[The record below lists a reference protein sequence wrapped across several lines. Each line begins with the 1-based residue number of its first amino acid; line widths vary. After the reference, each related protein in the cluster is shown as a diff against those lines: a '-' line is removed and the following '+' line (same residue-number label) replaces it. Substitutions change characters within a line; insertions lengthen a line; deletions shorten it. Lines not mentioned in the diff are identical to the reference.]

1 MQNKMD
7 FHNQI
12 VSVEKLHELAS
23 DQMIEHIY
31 LSKDAVFGKDIGCQ
45 DCERE
50 FSKWELRFKGG
61 PDIWVYV

>member
-1 MQNKMD
+1 MD

-12 VSVEKLHELAS
+12 ISVEKLHELAS

-31 LSKDAVFGKDIGCQ
+31 LSHDTVLGKDIGYK

-50 FSKWELRFKGG
+50 FSKWNLCFKDGAN
-61 PDIWVYV
+61 ILVYV